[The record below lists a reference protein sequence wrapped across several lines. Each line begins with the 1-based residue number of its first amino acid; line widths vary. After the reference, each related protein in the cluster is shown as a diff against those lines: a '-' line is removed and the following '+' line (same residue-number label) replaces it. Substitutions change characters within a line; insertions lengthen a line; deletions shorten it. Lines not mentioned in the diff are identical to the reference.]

1 MDRMKKSAA
10 PEPSAAATA
19 SAPALSS
26 DTDWR
31 AKLHE
36 AMIAAQLPFSA
47 DAILQSDV
55 AVVNNEI
62 VITTSKNFAL
72 DLGQSEV
79 QSAIKELGVPGL
91 RGRVVFGEV
100 KSAPASAPKA
110 AARGQEDEV
119 TERALSHPE
128 VQRYRE
134 LFGGEVR
141 TVRNLKEPWN
151 E

>member
-1 MDRMKKSAA
+1 MDRVKKAAA
-10 PEPSAAATA
+10 PEPSAAAA
-19 SAPALSS
+19 VPAPALSS

-31 AKLHE
+31 MKLHE
-36 AMIAAQLPFSA
+36 AMLAAELKFSA
-47 DAILQSDV
+47 DAVLQSDV
-55 AVVNNEI
+55 ALVNNEI
-62 VITTSKNFAL
+62 VVTTSKRFAL
-72 DLGQSEV
+72 DLGQSEL
-79 QSAIKELGVPGL
+79 QSAIKQLGVPGL

-110 AARGQEDEV
+110 AGKEQEDEV
-119 TERALSHPE
+119 TSRALSHPE